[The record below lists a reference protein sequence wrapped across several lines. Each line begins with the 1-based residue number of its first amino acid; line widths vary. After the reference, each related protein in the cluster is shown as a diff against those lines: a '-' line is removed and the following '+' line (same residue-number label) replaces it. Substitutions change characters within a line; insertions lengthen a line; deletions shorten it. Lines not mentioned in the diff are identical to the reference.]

1 LINLKTPKQ
10 KLAEWALQ
18 NRMRRNFE
26 VKLANSLKREIN
38 RTASEVSTAYLIS
51 GRQSIGIYSR
61 QHFARIKN
69 LIFSHWKVVTDT
81 FRSRILSQI
90 RLLQETEKKEYEDE
104 FDKQF
109 ESFLFTYGSEKVTNI
124 SSTTMANIQ
133 SAIDSAQVDGLDVYQ
148 TARRITELTAISSIT
163 RAVLIARTETHQA
176 ANYANFTS
184 LDVVNIPETTK
195 EWVAVNDA
203 RTRDDHSA
211 ANGQVVSKN
220 GDFVVGGAVL
230 RYPGDPLG
238 PPQQVIN
245 CRCTFVV
252 NVPEPDFGG
261 FEDE

>member
-26 VKLANSLKREIN
+26 VKLANSMKKEIN
-38 RTASEVSTAYLIS
+38 RTAKEVANAYLLS
-51 GRQSIGIYSR
+51 GRQSIGIYTR
-61 QHFARIKN
+61 QHYSRVKN
-69 LIFSHWKVVTDT
+69 LIFTHWKSVTDT
-81 FRSRILSQI
+81 FRTRILSQI
-90 RLLQETEKKEYEDE
+90 RLLQETERKEYEDE

-109 ESFLFTYGSEKVTNI
+109 ETFLFTYGSEKVTNI

-133 SAIDSAQVDGLDVYQ
+133 SAIDSAQVDGLDVIS
-148 TARRITELTAISSIT
+148 TARRITELTSISSIT

-211 ANGQVVSKN
+211 ANGQEVSKEGN
-220 GDFVVGGAVL
+220 FIVGGAEL

>member
-1 LINLKTPKQ
+1 
-10 KLAEWALQ
+10 
-18 NRMRRNFE
+18 
-26 VKLANSLKREIN
+26 
-38 RTASEVSTAYLIS
+38 
-51 GRQSIGIYSR
+51 
-61 QHFARIKN
+61 
-69 LIFSHWKVVTDT
+69 
-81 FRSRILSQI
+81 
-90 RLLQETEKKEYEDE
+90 
-104 FDKQF
+104 
-109 ESFLFTYGSEKVTNI
+109 
-124 SSTTMANIQ
+124 MANIR
-133 SAIDSAQVDGLDVYQ
+133 SAIDSAQTDGLDVVS

-211 ANGQVVSKN
+211 ANGQVVSKS
-220 GDFVVGGAVL
+220 GDFIVGGSVL

>member
-1 LINLKTPKQ
+1 MINLKTPKQ

-26 VKLANSLKREIN
+26 VKLASNLKTEIN
-38 RTASEVSTAYLIS
+38 RTASEIGNAYLLS
-51 GRQSIGIYSR
+51 GRQSIGLYSR
-61 QHFARIKN
+61 QHFSRVKN

-81 FRSRILSQI
+81 FRSRILSQL
-90 RLLQETEKKEYEDE
+90 RLIQETERKEYEDE

-109 ESFLFTYGSEKVTNI
+109 ESFLFTYGSEKVSNI
-124 SSTTMANIQ
+124 SSTTMANIR
-133 SAIDSAQVDGLDVYQ
+133 SAIDSAQTDGLDVFQ

-220 GDFVVGGAVL
+220 GDFIVGGSVL

>member
-1 LINLKTPKQ
+1 MINLKTPKQ
-10 KLAEWALQ
+10 KLQEWSLQ

-26 VKLANSLKREIN
+26 VKLANSMKKEIN
-38 RTASEVSTAYLIS
+38 RTAKEVANAYLLS
-51 GRQSIGIYSR
+51 GRQSIGIYTR
-61 QHFARIKN
+61 QHYSRVKN
-69 LIFSHWKVVTDT
+69 LIFTHWKSVTDT
-81 FRSRILSQI
+81 FRARILSQI
-90 RLLQETEKKEYEDE
+90 RLLQETERKEYEDE

-109 ESFLFTYGSEKVTNI
+109 ETFLFTYGSEKVTNI

-133 SAIDSAQVDGLDVYQ
+133 SAIDSAQVDGLDVIS
-148 TARRITELTAISSIT
+148 TARRITELTSISSIT

-211 ANGQVVSKN
+211 ANGQEVSKEGN
-220 GDFVVGGAVL
+220 FIVGGAEL

>member
-1 LINLKTPKQ
+1 
-10 KLAEWALQ
+10 
-18 NRMRRNFE
+18 
-26 VKLANSLKREIN
+26 
-38 RTASEVSTAYLIS
+38 
-51 GRQSIGIYSR
+51 
-61 QHFARIKN
+61 
-69 LIFSHWKVVTDT
+69 
-81 FRSRILSQI
+81 
-90 RLLQETEKKEYEDE
+90 
-104 FDKQF
+104 
-109 ESFLFTYGSEKVTNI
+109 
-124 SSTTMANIQ
+124 MANIR
-133 SAIDSAQVDGLDVYQ
+133 SAIDSAQTDGLDVVS

-220 GDFVVGGAVL
+220 GDFIVGGAVL